1 MIKTLA
7 LIKRRPDL
15 DRAEFRNHYETSHA
29 PLALPHMKGLMRY
42 VRYHIEE
49 DLLGDVGEVD
59 FDVLSAFWYR
69 DAESIAAMMEVL
81 AGEAG
86 KPILAD
92 ELKFMDK
99 PANVFFPVSE
109 SWLQNGE
116 EGESQIFI
124 LVAKPETVSRY
135 DCAVRLLRELF
146 PELLEGFESVEF
158 ALVRDAFPLDPA
170 DPADPSDSGNDGNR
184 GENSEAV
191 RAKSLPWNAVLQVRA
206 QDYAGLE
213 EWAGR
218 AVEEGYR
225 VVAVR
230 ARRFET
236 TDLPIAD

>member
-1 MIKTLA
+1 MIKTLS

-15 DRAEFRNHYETSHA
+15 DRAEFRNHYEARHA

-49 DLLGDVGEVD
+49 DLVGEVG

-81 AGEAG
+81 GGEAG

-92 ELKFMDK
+92 ELEFMDK

-109 SWLQNGE
+109 SWLLNGE
-116 EGESQIFI
+116 EGESQLFV
-124 LVAKPETVSRY
+124 LVGKPETVSRY
-135 DCAVRLLRELF
+135 DCSVRLLRELF
-146 PELLEGFESVEF
+146 PELLERFDSAEF
-158 ALVRDAFPLDPA
+158 ALVRDAFPLDP
-170 DPADPSDSGNDGNR
+170 
-184 GENSEAV
+184 GENDDAG

-206 QDYAGLE
+206 KNYAGLE

-218 AVEEGYR
+218 AIEEGYR

-236 TDLPIAD
+236 TGLPIAD